1 MNVAAVI
8 LLFIGLI
15 LSIASLVFLGLPALT
30 EETGSL
36 GGKNVFSI
44 FTGGFSDIFR
54 GLQNN
59 FKNYFDFRNMFA
71 VCSAHGDMPF
81 FYLVVGFL
89 VLAALLLLIH
99 FIMMCAH
106 RKWYAFGAGI
116 LWAAVAFVSYM
127 LLVVFLIPVVLGRS
141 FNVYDA
147 TLNIWKPTTDADSL
161 FMNIIA
167 YVREG
172 GYADYASV
180 KTKTMVLLP
189 FILACSAILLS
200 LVGYVISMIDAGRKK
215 RASPA
220 DAKAQKTSSE
230 NPIQVIVQ
238 NVPGKDRVIVIPSQ
252 SDQPPRQTGPQMVQY
267 ITTTDEADEEEGFAT
282 ESDARTAVRAAL
294 YGEAAEETPENI
306 SQRQNPEAGE
316 YLTQDEARRAVRE
329 ALADKGK

>member
-30 EETGSL
+30 AETASV
-36 GGKNVFSI
+36 GGNNVFSI
-44 FTGGFSDIFR
+44 FTGGFADIFR
-54 GLQNN
+54 GLQAN
-59 FKNYFDFRNMFA
+59 FKNYFDFGNMFA
-71 VCSAHGDMPF
+71 VCNSNGDMPF

-99 FIMMCAH
+99 FILMCAH

-116 LWAAVAFVSYM
+116 LWAAIAFFSYM

-147 TLNIWKPTTDADSL
+147 ALNIWKPTTDADSL

-167 YVREG
+167 YVKEG

-189 FILACSAILLS
+189 FILACSGILLS
-200 LVGYVISMIDAGRKK
+200 FVGCLISIVDAGRKK
-215 RASPA
+215 KSAPA
-220 DAKAQKTSSE
+220 DAKAQKPASE
-230 NPIQVIVQ
+230 SPIQVIVQ
-238 NVPGKDRVIVIPSQ
+238 NVPGKDRVIVVPSEIN
-252 SDQPPRQTGPQMVQY
+252 QPPRQAGPQMVQY
-267 ITTTDEADEEEGFAT
+267 ITTADEADEEENLAT
-282 ESDARTAVRAAL
+282 ESDARKAVRAAL
-294 YGEAAEETPENI
+294 YGEAAEKAPGPI
-306 SQRQNPEAGE
+306 GQRQSPETEE

-329 ALADKGK
+329 ALANKGK